1 MPVGEIR
8 FVRVNVDTPP
18 SRIRRYHKRS
28 RLGCDN
34 CKRRRVKC
42 NEQTPTCGACAREGI
57 KCIRT
62 RSPLVLPRSSEAAST
77 NPIETKLSTPQIIH
91 FNIDMMPLRLL
102 YHFEHQTLDTLALGS
117 IFWKH
122 VLRLAFEVANP
133 SAKNSSLLTK
143 C

>member
-1 MPVGEIR
+1 MPIGEIR
-8 FVRVNVDTPP
+8 FARVNIDAPP

-42 NEQTPTCGACAREGI
+42 NEQAPTCDACAKEGV

-62 RSPLVLPRSSEAAST
+62 RLSLVHPRSSEGANT
-77 NPIETKLSTPQIIH
+77 NSIETKLSTTQIVH
-91 FNIDMMPLRLL
+91 FNIDMVPLRLL

-117 IFWKH
+117 TFWKDI
-122 VLRLAFEVANP
+122 LRLAFEVAIP
-133 SAKNSSLLTK
+133 SADNSSLLTK